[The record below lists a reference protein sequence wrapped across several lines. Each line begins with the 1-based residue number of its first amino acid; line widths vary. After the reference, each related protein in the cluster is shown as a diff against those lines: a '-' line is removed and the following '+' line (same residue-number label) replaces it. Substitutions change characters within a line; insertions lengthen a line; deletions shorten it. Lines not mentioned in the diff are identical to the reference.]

1 MTIRLLEEK
10 TIAKIAAGE
19 GIEHPA
25 SVVKELLEN
34 SIDSGARRIEVE
46 VKDGGSALIR
56 VTDDGCGMSRDEA
69 SLALKRHSTSKIKS
83 AEDLFSISTLGFR
96 GEALPSIAAVSRLE
110 LLTGRN
116 GSGSRLY
123 VEGAETR
130 ETGDAGCPGGTTVR
144 VLDLFFNTPARRKF
158 LKSASTETYHI
169 SDVVSKYVLAY
180 PSISFKLISNGK
192 QLAFS
197 SGDGSRLNAFASVY
211 GSDMAGSAVKVEFSS
226 GYADVSG
233 HAVRPSV
240 TRIDRRSQAFFVNGR
255 YVKNILLSRSL
266 SDAYRTLIP
275 SDRFPIAA
283 LFISVEPALVDVNVH
298 PTKREVRFEKTNEV
312 MKSVREAVGMAL
324 GSGGQALGS
333 RLQGEE
339 KWKPE
344 AASVF
349 FENFSSAP
357 EIEMIEPEKQID
369 GINAFQILNSYIV
382 TLDGDG
388 FTLID
393 QHAAHERVVFDRLA
407 SLPDDPAR
415 QGLLVPENIE
425 LSATDS
431 DVLRDNMEVLR
442 GLGFGIEDFG
452 KNSFVLRE
460 VPAELVGSSAGD
472 VVSDIVSEL
481 KSSDRP
487 VSVEARREKVMKLIA
502 CHSAVRAGDPMTHD
516 EIASLVK
523 QLRATAN
530 PLTCPHGR
538 PTMAKF
544 TRADLDRLFKRS

>member
-1 MTIRLLEEK
+1 MTIRLLDEK
-10 TIAKIAAGE
+10 TIGKIAAGE
-19 GIEHPA
+19 VIERPA